1 MRLGFVTGESRE
13 RMDRILLGHGSGGK
27 MMHQLIREYFSPAFE
42 IEGSGDSAIVNVP
55 TTRLAYTTDSYV
67 VTPIFFPGGNIG
79 DLAVCG
85 TVNDLAVVGA
95 EPFFLTAGFII
106 EEGFPLADLKKI
118 IVSMAAAANQAQVR
132 IVAGDTKV
140 VNKGKADGIF
150 INTSG
155 LGVLREGTD
164 IAASRIKA
172 GDKVI
177 ISGEIGNHGVAII
190 AERNGLTFD
199 PPVQTDSRPLND
211 LVRMMLA
218 IEKDI
223 HFMRDPTRG
232 GLATTLKEAALE
244 SSLCIKIREDV
255 LPIPPQIKGACRLLG
270 LDPLFVANEGILIA
284 ILERRNADA
293 LVAAMHNHPFGRSAA
308 IIGDVIEA
316 PSGMVL
322 LETSIGGSRIIDM
335 LPGEQLPRIC

>member
-1 MRLGFVTGESRE
+1 
-13 RMDRILLGHGSGGK
+13 
-27 MMHQLIREYFSPAFE
+27 MHQLIREHFSPAFG
-42 IEGSGDSAIVNVP
+42 IEGTGDSAVVSVP
-55 TTRLAYTTDSYV
+55 SMRLAYTTDSYV
-67 VTPIFFPGGNIG
+67 VTPLFFPGGNIG

-85 TVNDLAVVGA
+85 TVNDLAVAGA
-95 EPFFLTAGFII
+95 EPLFLTAGFII

-118 IVSMAAAANQAQVR
+118 IASMAAAAKQAQVR

-155 LGVLREGTD
+155 LGVLHEGTD

-211 LVRMMLA
+211 LVRKMLDSCEGHPFYA
-218 IEKDI
+218 RPDAGRPCYDAERSCFGIMPCASRSGRMLCRYRRRSRAPAD
-223 HFMRDPTRG
+223 FLGSTRSMSRMKG
-232 GLATTLKEAALE
+232 F
-244 SSLCIKIREDV
+244 SLLFWIVRT
-255 LPIPPQIKGACRLLG
+255 PIPW
-270 LDPLFVANEGILIA
+270 
-284 ILERRNADA
+284 
-293 LVAAMHNHPFGRSAA
+293 S
-308 IIGDVIEA
+308 
-316 PSGMVL
+316 
-322 LETSIGGSRIIDM
+322 
-335 LPGEQLPRIC
+335 LP

>member
-1 MRLGFVTGESRE
+1 
-13 RMDRILLGHGSGGK
+13 MDRILLGHGSGGK
-27 MMHQLIREYFSPAFE
+27 LMHDLIREHFSPAFG
-42 IEGSGDSAIVNVP
+42 IEGAGDSALVNVP
-55 TTRLAYTTDSYV
+55 SMRLAYTTDSYV
-67 VTPIFFPGGNIG
+67 VTPLFFPGGNIG

-85 TVNDLAVVGA
+85 TVNDLSVAGA
-95 EPFFLTAGFII
+95 LPHFLTAGFII
-106 EEGFPLADLKKI
+106 EEGFPLSDLKKI
-118 IVSMAAAANQAQVR
+118 VASMAAAARLAGVR

-155 LGVLREGTD
+155 LGVLQEGVE
-164 IAASRIKA
+164 ISPSRIQA

-190 AERNGLTFD
+190 AERNGLTFE

-211 LVRMMLA
+211 LTRTMLSA
-218 IEKDI
+218 AKDI

-244 SSLCIKIREDV
+244 SGLCIKIKESI
-255 LPIPPQIKGACRLLG
+255 LPIPPQVKGACSLLG
-270 LDPLFVANEGILIA
+270 LDPLYAANEGVLIA
-284 ILERRNADA
+284 ILKKTDADVV
-293 LVAAMHNHPFGRSAA
+293 LAAMQKHPYGQSAV
-308 IIGDVIEA
+308 IIGDVSAA

-322 LETSIGGSRIIDM
+322 LETAIGGNRIIDM
-335 LPGEQLPRIC
+335 LQGEQLPRIC